1 MKKSYFFKFFVF
13 ALVGALAILPSCK
26 DYDDDISRLD
36 NEISKLSGVKADL
49 DKAVADLNTS
59 IASAKASAEAAQKTA
74 DAAKAAADAGGDAKA
89 VADAAKAAAD
99 QAAADAAAAA
109 DTAADAHTVAEAA
122 QAAADAAATA
132 AADAAAAGKTAGETA
147 DAAETSATAAKKIAD
162 DALAKAVVLEGEVDS
177 LKAKVTALEAAD
189 NASQDDVANVAQ
201 EVQEFAVRVHEL
213 FGQRLTSIT
222 LEPTFNV
229 HGIPTIKFNT
239 LGFVPQVFEED
250 HGPYASVTMPVD
262 KAELITIDGGNTIA
276 EYRLS
281 PRYIDKKSI
290 GFPYLESIV
299 SENIEL
305 LPFFKSVDSDK
316 AFKNSPIAPVEGQDL
331 EITDEGILKLKV
343 TKTIDE
349 FLGSEIEF
357 FYSENFYE
365 YQSKTGATE
374 MVDVGGIKERFYFAS
389 LGIPIAEEYLTEE
402 EKAEGGAVVTSEH
415 YRVEEFL
422 NRPKIKST
430 IAEDEILT
438 WFNPNTGEKNDGSN
452 HYVPYAL
459 DKDGKPVHYS
469 SLNLLIGTGFDELV
483 DTVAYWKEGIDLT
496 KLVTVC
502 TVDDHATLEDY
513 ADYGLEFR
521 FRLADVEYLQGDNKT
536 DQQKFA
542 EIDAN
547 GFMTSKVYTIDGET
561 ETAKGREPIVEVSLI
576 NTKKDNKLVD
586 MRFIKVQWGDKPA
599 EPQVL
604 DPYTFDAQTVSC
616 DYIENRLG
624 TQAVNERIYRQVEK
638 MWGISKDEFHDLYKD
653 YELVDLVRGN
663 GTYIIKNGDSGSLS
677 NEVDNESSTADII
690 FYHLEDGQSNMS
702 WNYVWKMSPA
712 AVGTIVPAE
721 KETYTLTVKFI
732 DKTASKVKGDILM
745 DFIMD
750 VTIPTQEFAYQGTFW
765 RNGVGE
771 GVFNVNPLVY
781 RPDSHGNDLPN
792 KPEVGSSHIDT
803 DLVNGYIFKDT
814 KKKPVNLAEFI
825 NHLEGCAEVNFI
837 FDDSRFSNYAY
848 LSDYTVTPDK
858 ASLWYKTD
866 DPANITN
873 FDYVVS
879 DALAASINNK
889 FGALAN
895 RKPSLYKDNINPLLG
910 TEDDEA
916 TAIIRLHEKEGE
928 ELGTE
933 GAIGLIGKNV
943 PVNLVVAYNEFNEV
957 AVQEFEVHFIDP
969 LKIDGAISDQF
980 TDAVVGGSFVNVE
993 KGFTFTDWNF
1003 YKVAK
1008 GTVGTVEKEK
1018 WAPQLYNYYAVN
1030 NVIFDTKNV
1039 KTSLT
1044 LVGDTYIHQ
1053 DGTTDGNLPT
1063 DASLTQVNDAGES
1076 VESDPT
1082 QLRYDNALGTPVNV
1096 DYNMFIDVSVDYKW
1110 GTLTKP
1116 GLMIHVNKAEGT
1128 PTNGE

>member
-1 MKKSYFFKFFVF
+1 MKKKLFFKFFVF

-26 DYDDDISRLD
+26 DYDDDISRLES
-36 NEISKLSGVKADL
+36 EISTLKGMSADL
-49 DKAVADLNTS
+49 TAIRADISAAQSAADNALTKANEAL
-59 IASAKASAEAAQKTA
+59 AKANEALAAAGSSGDSSAVEAAQN
-74 DAAKAAADAGGDAKA
+74 AADNAQK
-89 VADAAKAAAD
+89 
-99 QAAADAAAAA
+99 AADAA
-109 DTAADAHTVAEAA
+109 
-122 QAAADAAATA
+122 Q
-132 AADAAAAGKTAGETA
+132 
-147 DAAETSATAAKKIAD
+147 
-162 DALAKAVVLEGEVDS
+162 AKADEIEAKATELEGEVEA
-177 LKAKVTALEAAD
+177 LEKRVAALEALDSPSKEDLENLDAD
-189 NASQDDVANVAQ
+189 IK
-201 EVQEFAVRVHEL
+201 EL
-213 FGQRLTSIT
+213 MLKVEELVGKRLTSVT
-222 LEPTFNV
+222 LVPSFNV

-299 SENIEL
+299 SENIEF
-305 LPFFKSVDSDK
+305 LPFSRSVDSDK

-349 FLGSEIEF
+349 FLGSEMEL

-365 YQSKTGATE
+365 YQSETGATE
-374 MVDVGGIKERFYFAS
+374 MVDFEGIKERFYFAS

-430 IAEDEILT
+430 IAEDEIHT
-438 WFNPNTGEKNDGSN
+438 WFNPNTGEEKDGSN

-469 SLNLLIGTGFDELV
+469 SLNLLIETDFDELV

-521 FRLADVEYLQGDNKT
+521 FRLADVEYLQGDNET

-542 EIDAN
+542 EINAN

-586 MRFIKVQWGDKPA
+586 MRFVKVQWGDKPA

-638 MWGISKDEFHDLYKD
+638 MWGISKDEFHDLYEE

-663 GTYIIKNGDSGSLS
+663 GTYIIKDGDSGSLTQS
-677 NEVDNESSTADII
+677 VGVNADDKDIV
-690 FYHLEDGQSNMS
+690 FYNLEDGESNMS

-781 RPDSHGNDLPN
+781 RPDIHGNNLPN
-792 KPEVGSSHIDT
+792 APEVGSSHIDT
-803 DLVNGYIFKDT
+803 DLVNGYIFKGT
-814 KKKPVNLAEFI
+814 NKKPANLAEFI
-825 NHLEGCAEVNFI
+825 NHLGSCAQVKFV
-837 FDDSRFSNYAY
+837 FDDTRFDSFAH
-848 LSDYTVTPDK
+848 LEGYTVGDDGV
-858 ASLWYKTD
+858 SLWDATT
-866 DPANITN
+866 PGTLVPN
-873 FDYVVS
+873 FDYPQD
-879 DALAASINNK
+879 DAAAASINNV
-889 FGALAN
+889 FGALAD
-895 RKPSLYKDNINPLLG
+895 RDPSLYEDNENPELG
-910 TEDDEA
+910 SIPVADA
-916 TAIIRLHEKEGE
+916 ASAVIRLHETD
-928 ELGTE
+928 LQNGTP
-933 GAIGLIGKNV
+933 AAKKLIGKNV
-943 PVNLVVAYNEFNEV
+943 PVNLVVAYNAFNEV

-1030 NVIFDTKNV
+1030 NVIFDTENV

-1096 DYNMFIDVSVDYKW
+1096 DYNMFIDVTVDYKW

>member
-26 DYDDDISRLD
+26 DYDDDISHLES
-36 NEISKLSGVKADL
+36 EISTLKGMSADL
-49 DKAVADLNTS
+49 TAIRADIS
-59 IASAKASAEAAQKTA
+59 AAQS
-74 DAAKAAADAGGDAKA
+74 AADNALTKA
-89 VADAAKAAAD
+89 N
-99 QAAADAAAAA
+99 
-109 DTAADAHTVAEAA
+109 
-122 QAAADAAATA
+122 
-132 AADAAAAGKTAGETA
+132 
-147 DAAETSATAAKKIAD
+147 
-162 DALAKAVVLEGEVDS
+162 DALAKANE
-177 LKAKVTALEAAD
+177 ALQAAQNAGDADAIEAAQTAAD
-189 NASQDDVANVAQ
+189 NAQTAADAAQ
-201 EVQEFAVRVHEL
+201 AKADEVEAEAERLLGLIDALEGRVDALEALDSPSKADLDAVSDEIADINEQVMKL
-213 FGQRLTSIT
+213 FGHRLTSIT

-250 HGPYASVTMPVD
+250 HGLYASVTMPVD

-305 LPFFKSVDSDK
+305 LPFSRSVDSDK

-349 FLGSEIEF
+349 FLGSEMEL

-365 YQSKTGATE
+365 YQSETGATE
-374 MVDVGGIKERFYFAS
+374 MVDFDGIKERFYFAS

-438 WFNPNTGEKNDGSN
+438 WFDPNTGEKNDGSE

-469 SLNLLIGTGFDELV
+469 SLNLLIETDFDELV

-521 FRLADVEYLQGDNKT
+521 FRLADVEYLQGNNET

-638 MWGISKDEFHDLYKD
+638 MWGISKADFHELYTE
-653 YELVDLVRGN
+653 YELIDLVRGN
-663 GTYIIKNGDSGSLS
+663 GTYIIKDGDSGSLLHHVGS
-677 NEVDNESSTADII
+677 DSSTDDIV
-690 FYHLEDGQSNMS
+690 FYHLEDGKSNMS

-781 RPDSHGNDLPN
+781 RPDSDGNDLPN
-792 KPEVGSSHIDT
+792 EPKVGSSHIDT

-825 NHLEGCAEVNFI
+825 NHLEECAEVNFI

-895 RKPSLYKDNINPLLG
+895 REPSLYKDNINPLLG
-910 TEDDEA
+910 TEVDEA
-916 TAIIRLHEKEGE
+916 TAIIRLHEEEGE

-943 PVNLVVAYNEFNEV
+943 PVNLVVAYNAFNEV

-1030 NVIFDTKNV
+1030 NVIFDTENV